1 MVSEHNRTAAE
12 KPFQYKSSLSV
23 NLARDSKD
31 EADTVPSK
39 TTGEAF
45 KHLLVGEG
53 QEGSGELLARLEKAI
68 SLGDH
73 KVAAVLAK
81 ELAKLKIS
89 SRLTEQESDEKTPQ
103 KLSPPVKLVKYDL
116 YQDSRL

>member
-1 MVSEHNRTAAE
+1 M
-12 KPFQYKSSLSV
+12 SV

-31 EADTVPSK
+31 EAETLPTK

-53 QEGSGELLARLEKAI
+53 QEGSGELLARLERAI
-68 SLGDH
+68 SQGDH

-89 SRLTEQESDEKTPQ
+89 SRLTEQESDEKSPQ
-103 KLSPPVKLVKYDL
+103 KSAPPVKLVK
-116 YQDSRL
+116 